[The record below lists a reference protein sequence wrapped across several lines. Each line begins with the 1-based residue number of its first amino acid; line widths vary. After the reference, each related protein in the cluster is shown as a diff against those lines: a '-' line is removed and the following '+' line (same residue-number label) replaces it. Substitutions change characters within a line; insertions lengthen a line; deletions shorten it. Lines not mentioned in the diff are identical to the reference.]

1 MISDATTSHV
11 HPFPVTMITAVEL
24 ARMDAE
30 DFERWYADK
39 ALCPEL
45 FDSGLGEGE
54 FSVTDDTTVAKD
66 ALDWFEGA
74 LHALGELLS
83 LPPNWDGY
91 GSPAP
96 LLQIVSCAE
105 NVLRRLRD
113 VVPANLPRPFVCPV
127 SGGGLQFEWTT
138 DTKHLEL
145 EFVSQSEAL
154 FLTEDLTRP
163 DAEDAMDAG
172 ELNMVEGL
180 AKLRE
185 KLLWF
190 TS

>member
-1 MISDATTSHV
+1 MIPDTTTSHV
-11 HPFPVTMITAVEL
+11 PPLPVMITAVEL
-24 ARMDAE
+24 DRMDAE
-30 DFERWYADK
+30 DFERSYADR
-39 ALCPEL
+39 ASRPEL
-45 FDSGLGEGE
+45 FDSRLGEGRP
-54 FSVTDDTTVAKD
+54 SVSDDTTVAKD
-66 ALDWFEGA
+66 AFDWLEGA
-74 LHALGELLS
+74 LTALGELLA

-96 LLQIVSCAE
+96 LRSIVSCAE
-105 NVLRRLRD
+105 NVLLRLRD
-113 VVPANLPRPFVCPV
+113 VVPASLPRPFVCPV
-127 SGGGLQFEWTT
+127 SGGGIQLEWTS

-180 AKLRE
+180 GKLRE

-190 TS
+190 AS